1 VGTRDPWAEERKKLE
16 AELAR
21 KMGRALGQ
29 QEKAV
34 LDAIGWPPS
43 HERLAQLPYEF
54 YDVLTGDT
62 TSFVEAILEE
72 NAQRIAGGIIAT
84 INVSLGG
91 EVYKESVRAWA
102 EAHAYEL
109 SKYLSDNTRQI
120 VGDAITQYLET
131 PGMTRAELEELLQPA
146 FGAQRAS
153 TIAVT
158 EVTSSITAG
167 TRAAVEEAEAAG
179 LSVRE
184 VWRTQDGGCDEICHP
199 LEGTYRGDG
208 WDAGPP
214 ADSHP
219 NCACWTDLEWAHD

>member
-1 VGTRDPWAEERKKLE
+1 VPKDPWAEERKKLE

-21 KMGRALGQ
+21 KLGRALSQ

-34 LDAIGWPPS
+34 LAAMSWPPT
-43 HERLAQLPYEF
+43 QLPEQF
-54 YDVLTGDT
+54 YSVMGADT
-62 TSFVEAILEE
+62 MPFIQEALET
-72 NAQRIAGGIIAT
+72 NALMAATTLVGT

-91 EVYKESVRAWA
+91 EVYKEAVREWA
-102 EAHAYEL
+102 QQHAYEL
-109 SKYLSDNTRQI
+109 SRYLTDNTRQI

-131 PGMTRAELEELLQPA
+131 PGMTRAELEELLSPA

-158 EVTSSITAG
+158 EVTASITAG

-208 WDAGPP
+208 WDLGPP
-214 ADSHP
+214 DDSHP
-219 NCACWTDLEWAHD
+219 NCACWLDLEWAHD